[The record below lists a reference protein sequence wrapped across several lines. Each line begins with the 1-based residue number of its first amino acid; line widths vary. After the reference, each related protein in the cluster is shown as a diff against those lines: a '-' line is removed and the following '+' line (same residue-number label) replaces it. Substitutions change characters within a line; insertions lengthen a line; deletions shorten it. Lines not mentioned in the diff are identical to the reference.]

1 MKKHVGKDFTD
12 PNIGE
17 TAGRAG
23 YRSGE
28 KRGQKGG
35 KRCSRIGKLRGQ
47 PQGGS
52 GKAVGWGQVDVRAR
66 YNC

>member
-28 KRGQKGG
+28 KRGQKEASVVPELENCEGSRKEGQG
-35 KRCSRIGKLRGQ
+35 KR
-47 PQGGS
+47 
-52 GKAVGWGQVDVRAR
+52 
-66 YNC
+66 